1 MSSDALKGLVHSINE
16 NMRAMMEIHHQGHKD
31 LMEHQ
36 AMAHLNLIER
46 LTQPKQV
53 VRDENGKIIGVK

>member
-1 MSSDALKGLVHSINE
+1 MSSDALKGLVKSIND
-16 NMRAMMEIHHQGHKD
+16 NMRHMMNVQHDGHKQ

-36 AMAHLNLIER
+36 AIAHLNLIDR

>member
-1 MSSDALKGLVHSINE
+1 MSSDALKGLVKSIND
-16 NMRAMMEIHHQGHKD
+16 NMRHMMNVQHDGHKN

-36 AMAHLNLIER
+36 AVAHLNLIDR

-53 VRDENGKIIGVK
+53 VRDENGKITGVK

>member
-1 MSSDALKGLVHSINE
+1 MSSEALKGLVQSIND
-16 NMRAMMEIHHQGHKD
+16 NMRHMMEVQHQGHRD

-36 AMAHLNLIER
+36 ANAHMSLIQR

>member
-16 NMRAMMEIHHQGHKD
+16 SMRQMMEAQHQGHKD

-36 AMAHLNLIER
+36 AIAHMNLIER

>member
-1 MSSDALKGLVHSINE
+1 MSSEALKGLVHSINE
-16 NMRAMMEIHHQGHKD
+16 NMRAMMETQHQGHKD

-36 AMAHLNLIER
+36 AIAHMNLIER

>member
-1 MSSDALKGLVHSINE
+1 
-16 NMRAMMEIHHQGHKD
+16 MRHMMNVQHDGHKN

-36 AMAHLNLIER
+36 AVAHLNLINR

>member
-1 MSSDALKGLVHSINE
+1 MSSEALKGLVHSINE
-16 NMRAMMEIHHQGHKD
+16 SMRTMMETQHQGHKD

-36 AMAHLNLIER
+36 AIAHLNLIER

>member
-16 NMRAMMEIHHQGHKD
+16 SMRAMMEAQHQGHKD

-36 AMAHLNLIER
+36 AIAHLNLIER

>member
-1 MSSDALKGLVHSINE
+1 MSSHALKGLVHSINE
-16 NMRAMMEIHHQGHKD
+16 SMRAMMETQHQGHKD

-36 AMAHLNLIER
+36 AIAHLNLIER

>member
-1 MSSDALKGLVHSINE
+1 MSSDALKGLVKSIND
-16 NMRAMMEIHHQGHKD
+16 NMRHMINMQHDGHKQ

-36 AMAHLNLIER
+36 AIAHLNLIER

-53 VRDENGKIIGVK
+53 VRDENGKITGVK

>member
-1 MSSDALKGLVHSINE
+1 MSSDALKGLVQFINDS
-16 NMRAMMEIHHQGHKD
+16 MRHMMDSQHEGHKN
-31 LMEHQ
+31 LMQHQ
-36 AMAHLNLIER
+36 AISHMNLIER

>member
-1 MSSDALKGLVHSINE
+1 MIN
-16 NMRAMMEIHHQGHKD
+16 MQHDGHKQ

-36 AMAHLNLIER
+36 AIAHLNLIER

-53 VRDENGKIIGVK
+53 VRDENGKITGVK

>member
-1 MSSDALKGLVHSINE
+1 MSSDALKGLVQSINDS
-16 NMRAMMEIHHQGHKD
+16 MRHMMDSQNEGHKN
-31 LMEHQ
+31 LMQHQ
-36 AMAHLNLIER
+36 AISHMNLIER

>member
-1 MSSDALKGLVHSINE
+1 MSSEALKGLVHSINE
-16 NMRAMMEIHHQGHKD
+16 SMRAMMETQHQGHKD

-36 AMAHLNLIER
+36 AIAHLNLIER

-53 VRDENGKIIGVK
+53 VRDKNGKIIGVK

>member
-1 MSSDALKGLVHSINE
+1 MSSEALKGLVQSIND
-16 NMRAMMEIHHQGHKD
+16 NMRHMMDVQHQGHKD

-36 AMAHLNLIER
+36 AIAHMNLIQR

>member
-1 MSSDALKGLVHSINE
+1 MSSEALKGLVHSINE
-16 NMRAMMEIHHQGHKD
+16 NMRQMLEAQHQGHTN

-36 AMAHLNLIER
+36 AKAHLNLIER

-53 VRDENGKIIGVK
+53 VRDKNGKIIGVK

>member
-1 MSSDALKGLVHSINE
+1 MSSEALKGLVHSINK
-16 NMRAMMEIHHQGHKD
+16 NMRAMMETQHQGHKD

-36 AMAHLNLIER
+36 AIAHLNLIER

>member
-1 MSSDALKGLVHSINE
+1 MSSDALKGLVKSIND
-16 NMRAMMEIHHQGHKD
+16 NMRHMMNVQHEGHKN

-36 AMAHLNLIER
+36 AVAHLNLIDR

-53 VRDENGKIIGVK
+53 VRDENGKITGVK

>member
-1 MSSDALKGLVHSINE
+1 MSSHALKGLVHSINQ
-16 NMRAMMEIHHQGHKD
+16 NMQAMMETQQQGHKN

-36 AMAHLNLIER
+36 AAAHMNLIQR

>member
-1 MSSDALKGLVHSINE
+1 MSSEALKGLVQSIND
-16 NMRAMMEIHHQGHKD
+16 NMRHMMEVQHEGHQN
-31 LMEHQ
+31 LMQHQ
-36 AMAHLNLIER
+36 AIAHLNLIER

>member
-1 MSSDALKGLVHSINE
+1 MSSHALKGLVDSINQ
-16 NMRAMMEIHHQGHKD
+16 NMRAMMETQQQGHKN

-36 AMAHLNLIER
+36 ATAHMNLIQR

>member
-1 MSSDALKGLVHSINE
+1 MSSEALKGLVHSINE
-16 NMRAMMEIHHQGHKD
+16 SMRAMMDVQHQGHKD

-36 AMAHLNLIER
+36 AIAHMNLIER